1 MIFALKWVFHI
12 HSQASQIFFFKAYG
26 SQIVSATWDRH
37 IPYPLDRHTAVS
49 CVIMYVFIYTYFKYL
64 YLPIYL

>member
-12 HSQASQIFFFKAYG
+12 HSQASQIFFLKHTALKLSVQLG
-26 SQIVSATWDRH
+26 IGIS
-37 IPYPLDRHTAVS
+37 HTAVS

-64 YLPIYL
+64 HLPVYL